1 MSSTKLLQIGS
12 ISDRMR
18 DALADTFE
26 IDVLADQSDR
36 AAFLAER
43 GGDYPAVVTT
53 AGLPDD
59 VLSAATGLKVVS
71 SFGVGYDSIDAE
83 ACAARG
89 ILVTHTPDVL
99 NDEVANTFVML
110 WLAVS
115 RDLLGSE
122 RHARSGAWAKDGAY
136 PLTRSIQGRRVG
148 ILGLGRIGQ
157 TIADRCE
164 AFDAEIHYHSRS
176 RKDVP
181 YTYHDN
187 PVALA
192 QAVEVL
198 VAITPGGAETE
209 HLVNAEVF
217 DALGPEGLFFNLA
230 RGSVTDEAALIQ
242 ALLDKRIAGAGLDV
256 FEAEPKIP
264 DALKEMENVVLLPH
278 VASATYETRAAMGD
292 LVVRNLLQW
301 QKDGSVLTAVPE
313 CRDL

>member
-1 MSSTKLLQIGS
+1 MPEVKLLQIGT

-18 DALADTFE
+18 DALSEVFA
-26 IDVLADQSDR
+26 IDVLADQGDR
-36 AAFLAER
+36 DGFLAER
-43 GGDYPAVVTT
+43 GGEYPAIVTT

-59 VLSAATGLKVVS
+59 VLAAATGLKVVS

-89 ILVTHTPDVL
+89 IKVTHTPDVL

-122 RHARSGAWAKDGAY
+122 RHARSGAWVKEGAY

-157 TIADRCE
+157 AIADRCE
-164 AFDAEIHYHSRS
+164 VFDAEIHYHSRS

-181 YTYHDN
+181 YTYHDS

-209 HLVNAEVF
+209 HLVNGEVL
-217 DALGPEGLFFNLA
+217 DALGPDGLFLNLA
-230 RGSVTDEAALIQ
+230 RGSVTDEAALIE

-264 DALKEMENVVLLPH
+264 DALREMENVVLLPH
-278 VASATYETRAAMGD
+278 VASATHETRAAMGD

-301 QKDGSVLTAVPE
+301 QKDGTVMTAVPE

>member
-136 PLTRSIQGRRVG
+136 PLTRSIQRRRVG

-164 AFDAEIHYHSRS
+164 AFNAEIHYHSRS

>member
-1 MSSTKLLQIGS
+1 MSRTKLLQIGS
-12 ISDRMR
+12 MSDRMR
-18 DALADTFE
+18 DALAEAFE
-26 IDVLADQSDR
+26 IDVLSEQSDR
-36 AAFLAER
+36 ASFLAER
-43 GGDYPAVVTT
+43 GGDYPAIVTT
-53 AGLPDD
+53 AGLPGD
-59 VLSAATGLKVVS
+59 VLDAAAKLRVVS
-71 SFGVGYDSIDAE
+71 SFGVGYDSIDAS

-89 ILVTHTPDVL
+89 IKVSHTPDVL

-122 RHARSGAWAKDGAY
+122 RHARSGAWASEGSY

-157 TIADRCE
+157 AIAERCKV
-164 AFDAEIHYHSRS
+164 FDAEIHYHSRS

-181 YTYHDN
+181 YTYHDT
-187 PVALA
+187 PAALA
-192 QAVEVL
+192 EAVEVL

-209 HLVNAEVF
+209 HLVDAEVLT
-217 DALGPEGLFFNLA
+217 ALGPDGLFFNLA
-230 RGSVTDEAALIQ
+230 RGSVADEAALIE
-242 ALLDKRIAGAGLDV
+242 ALLNGRIAGAGLDV

-278 VASATYETRAAMGD
+278 VGSATHETRAAMGD

-301 QKDGSVLTAVPE
+301 QEDGTVVTPVPE

>member
-43 GGDYPAVVTT
+43 GGEYPAVVTT

-164 AFDAEIHYHSRS
+164 AFNAEIHYHSRS